1 MNMLASMVNSDN
13 SLFNLSSK
21 PLPKPKNQIKTNFA
35 KVLND
40 QTKPKENLIKT
51 NTDKGQNV
59 PIKEAEKSEADSI
72 EKLDDFLEKNSG
84 ELEVPPELSKAELK
98 AIIGLILE
106 EVEETELVEEEIIAY
121 VNAELAKIVIT
132 ENKAD
137 NSEKIST
144 ENPRAFT
151 EPANQPNLVNVIK
164 ENTEEKQT
172 ANRNI
177 SHNVHDEPEI
187 ITNNKAE
194 EKPKNFR
201 LQNLINTQLT
211 KEDSASKT
219 DIKKLISTEVGKL
232 NNLKT
237 TEGTTSNNQLAT
249 EAKTPNTVENEQGAN
264 LNLNKAELN
273 NVRSD
278 SRIVL
283 VDNKPVEVKEVI
295 DQIVKKAELVLKQN
309 VSEIRINLK
318 PEFLGKMTI
327 RIAVEQGLVTARFI
341 TENLQVKHLLESNLN
356 TLRQSLES
364 QGIKVERTEV
374 NVQLN
379 NGGMFDG
386 SETKQ
391 EWDFEKS
398 EFNNYQ
404 ANGEIDDNYE
414 VNPYLEEE
422 AENLTGIDYYQL
434 PEDTTVSFLI

>member
-1 MNMLASMVNSDN
+1 MNMLASIVNSDN

-398 EFNNYQ
+398 GFNNYQ

>member
-1 MNMLASMVNSDN
+1 MLTSMVNSDN
-13 SLFNLSSK
+13 SLFNLASK
-21 PLPKPKNQIKTNFA
+21 PLPKPKNQAKTNFA
-35 KVLND
+35 KVLNN
-40 QTKPKENLIKT
+40 QTKSKENLITT
-51 NTDKGQNV
+51 NTDKGQDES
-59 PIKEAEKSEADSI
+59 ISKTEKSESNSI
-72 EKLDDFLEKNSG
+72 SKLDEFLDKNSG
-84 ELEVPPELSKAELK
+84 ELEVPPGLSNAELK

-106 EVEETELVEEEIIAY
+106 EVEETDVSEEEIIAY
-121 VNAELAKIVIT
+121 VNVELAKIVIT
-132 ENKAD
+132 ENEAD
-137 NSEKIST
+137 NSEEMLTDHPKVST
-144 ENPRAFT
+144 MA
-151 EPANQPNLVNVIK
+151 ANQANLVNVTK
-164 ENTEEKQT
+164 DNTEEKQA
-172 ANRNI
+172 ANRIISNNI
-177 SHNVHDEPEI
+177 PNVPEI
-187 ITNNKAE
+187 ITNNKVE
-194 EKPKNFR
+194 EKPKDFR
-201 LQNLINTQLT
+201 LQNLINTQVT
-211 KEDSASKT
+211 KEDSTSKT

-237 TEGTTSNNQLAT
+237 ADSTSTNNQLTT
-249 EAKTPNTVENEQGAN
+249 EAKAPNTAENDQGAN

-273 NVRSD
+273 NVRTD
-278 SRIVL
+278 SRLVL
-283 VDNKPVEVKEVI
+283 VDNKPVEVKEVM

-309 VSEIRINLK
+309 VSEMKINLK

-398 EFNNYQ
+398 GFNNYQ

-414 VNPYLEEE
+414 FNPHLAEEV
-422 AENLTGIDYYQL
+422 ENLAGLDYYQL
-434 PEDTTVSFLI
+434 LEDTTVSFLI

>member
-1 MNMLASMVNSDN
+1 MNMLASIVNSDN

>member
-1 MNMLASMVNSDN
+1 MNMLASIVNSDN

-187 ITNNKAE
+187 ITNNQAE